1 MSEPTNQTRL
11 GKRVVVTGIGGITAM
26 GHDWEAI
33 AASLKAQKNCVVTMG
48 EWDKYD
54 GLNTRLAAPIT
65 DFEVPSHYSRKK
77 IRSMGRVSIM
87 ATRASELALID
98 AGLLDDPIVSSGE
111 MGIAYGSS
119 TGSTDA
125 IIAFGDM
132 LKTGDMSGV
141 TATSYIRMMA
151 HTTAVNVGVFFGL
164 KGRIH
169 TTSSACTSGS
179 QGIGYAYEAIKYGH
193 QTLMLAGGGEELC
206 PTEAVVFDTLFAT
219 STKNS
224 TPELTPRPFDA
235 SRDGLVIGEGACTLV
250 LEELEHAKA
259 RGAKI
264 YAELVGFGTNSDGQH
279 VTQPNAQT
287 MEIAI
292 RLALKDA
299 QLEPSAIGY
308 VNAHGTAT
316 DRGDI
321 AESHA
326 THAVFGAGMPI
337 SSLKSYTGH
346 TLGACGALE
355 AWVSIEMM
363 NAGWFAP
370 TLNLE
375 SIDSQCADLDYIRN
389 ELRPIDTDYVMS
401 NNFAFGG
408 INTSLI
414 FKRWAQ

>member
-1 MSEPTNQTRL
+1 MSN
-11 GKRVVVTGIGGITAM
+11 RVVITGIGGVSAL
-26 GHDWEAI
+26 GHDWPTI
-33 AASLKAQKNCVVTMG
+33 AQRLQQKYNCVVTMT
-48 EWDKYD
+48 EWDKYPS
-54 GLNTRLAAPIT
+54 LNTRLAAPVT
-65 DFEVPSHYSRKK
+65 DFEQPKHYSRKK

-87 ATRASELALID
+87 ATRASEIALEN
-98 AGLLDDPIVSSGE
+98 AGLLGDPVVSSGD

-119 TGSTDA
+119 TGSTEP
-125 IIAFGDM
+125 IIGFGDM
-132 LKTGDMSGV
+132 LKNGDMSGIN
-141 TATSYIRMMA
+141 ATSYIRMMA

-164 KGRIH
+164 KGRVH

-179 QGIGYAYEAIKYGH
+179 QAIGYAYEAIKFGQ

-219 STKNS
+219 STKNDEPQS
-224 TPELTPRPFDA
+224 TPRPFD
-235 SRDGLVIGEGACTLV
+235 SQRDGLVIGEGACTLV
-250 LEELEHAKA
+250 LEELEHAKS
-259 RGAKI
+259 RGATI
-264 YAELVGFGTNSDGQH
+264 YAELVGFGTNSDGLH
-279 VTQPNAQT
+279 ITQPNADT
-287 MEIAI
+287 MEVAI
-292 RLALKDA
+292 RLALKNADVDA
-299 QLEPSAIGY
+299 EKIGY

-321 AESHA
+321 AESKA
-326 THAVFGAGMPI
+326 TYAVFGEHTPI

-370 TLNLE
+370 SLNLDQVDPE
-375 SIDSQCADLDYIRN
+375 CAPLDYIKDDV
-389 ELRPIDTDYVMS
+389 RPINTDYVMS

-414 FKRWAQ
+414 FKRWQA